1 MDYVYKRRWILGIT
15 LALLLFIYFFKNFS
29 AIVRVFGFLMCL
41 IIFYSVDHL
50 FDIKF
55 KLHHYYLI
63 MIILATGILFSP
75 LYFFY
80 SSYDKILHF
89 ISPILGSIV
98 IFYVVNEK
106 KLPMYW
112 KLWITFLFITSFL
125 MFHEIGEYL
134 MDKLWDMKLQGVYIR
149 DIGGTEKLNLIQ
161 SQIDDTMVDLIFGI
175 LGAITFIA
183 GKTLTYLYKNKKQEK
198 KLSKK
203 KKLKRE

>member
-1 MDYVYKRRWILGIT
+1 
-15 LALLLFIYFFKNFS
+15 
-29 AIVRVFGFLMCL
+29 
-41 IIFYSVDHL
+41 
-50 FDIKF
+50 
-55 KLHHYYLI
+55 
-63 MIILATGILFSP
+63 
-75 LYFFY
+75 
-80 SSYDKILHF
+80 
-89 ISPILGSIV
+89 
-98 IFYVVNEK
+98 
-106 KLPMYW
+106 
-112 KLWITFLFITSFL
+112 LFITSFL